1 MKNLSFLQLAIA
13 GFLVS
18 GLGYISF
25 ELFSMLYAKNDSL
38 QISIAISGFIY
49 LVYLLCQ
56 LPKNVGKISAVA
68 FYAFASLS
76 LLFLTLPSTL
86 YAFSIIGCLWL
97 TRCFFFHRT
106 FIAIAGDAS
115 LTLLGSTVAYWTII
129 ETSSLFL
136 GLWSY
141 FLIQALLPF
150 LPQKV
155 ERLSPVNT
163 VANDSKFESAY
174 RNAEAAISRLNH
186 SS

>member
-1 MKNLSFLQLAIA
+1 MKNLSFSQLAIA
-13 GFLVS
+13 GLLVS

-25 ELFSMLYAKNDSL
+25 EFFSLIYAKNDSL
-38 QISIAISGFIY
+38 QISIAISGLIY

-56 LPKNVGKISAVA
+56 LPKNTGKISSVA
-68 FYAFASLS
+68 FYALASLS
-76 LLFLTLPSTL
+76 LLYLTLPSTL

-97 TRCFFFHRT
+97 SRCFFFHRS

-115 LTLLGSTVAYWTII
+115 LTLLSSAVAYWTII

-136 GLWSY
+136 GFWIY

-155 ERLSPVNT
+155 KPSLTENT
-163 VANDSKFESAY
+163 MADDSKFESAY